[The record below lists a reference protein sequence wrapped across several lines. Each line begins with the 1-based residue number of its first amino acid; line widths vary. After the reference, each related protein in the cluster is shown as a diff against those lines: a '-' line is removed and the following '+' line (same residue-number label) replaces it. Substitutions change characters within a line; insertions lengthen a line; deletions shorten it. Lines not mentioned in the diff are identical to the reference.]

1 MQLTEAM
8 KRLETVV
15 ATTGSPDADTAAIG
29 RALSASSQLKSF
41 LASQDAELAKMLH
54 AVPGAFPEAT
64 IADATRCS
72 LSDASK
78 ETDRAVTLGH
88 ADAMADALASGDIGT
103 GHVDALTRAGRQL
116 DDEQRAELM
125 DQHEELAADAA
136 DMTPRDFDK
145 LLKKKVKDLQR
156 ESDEERL
163 DRQRRNTR
171 LSIWIDTATNM
182 VHLKGSFD
190 PVTGSEITAKL
201 QDVVASIRAAGIP
214 DTAPSDSLEQQRHLD
229 AIGLAHLVLRDDS
242 GSAGSASVGVTPIT
256 LPTTSHRDALVVV
269 DATNT
274 NANGEPIIDH
284 GLPVEIPFAVLRD
297 LFGVES
303 PDAVIVANGIV
314 LHAPGSSTSD
324 VPHGSPTEPNAE
336 HSAGST
342 QRARCRAAASTT
354 TDASCITS
362 SGGATAAEPISRISC
377 PSASTTTLD
386 STTTTGRS
394 SSDPTV
400 NSPSRF
406 LTARSS
412 APARPNAAPRS
423 ADPQLPLRH
432 PARRISW
439 PWAHARPR
447 AWQTSRA
454 GQL

>member
-1 MQLTEAM
+1 MTSLCQYVHMQLTEAM

-15 ATTGSPDADTAAIG
+15 ATTRSPDADTAAIG

-171 LSIWIDTATNM
+171 LSIWTDTATNM

-314 LHAPGSSTSD
+314 LHAPGILDLGRTTRLANRAQRRALRGLYSTCA
-324 VPHGSPTEPNAE
+324 VPGCGVHYDRCKLHHIIWWRHGGRTDLSNLLPICQHHHTRLHDDHWQVELGPNRE
-336 HSAGST
+336 LTVSL
-342 QRARCRAAASTT
+342 
-354 TDASCITS
+354 
-362 SGGATAAEPISRISC
+362 P
-377 PSASTTTLD
+377 D
-386 STTTTGRS
+386 SQVLRTG
-394 SSDPTV
+394 P
-400 NSPSRF
+400 PK
-406 LTARSS
+406 
-412 APARPNAAPRS
+412 RS
-423 ADPQLPLRH
+423 A
-432 PARRISW
+432 A
-439 PWAHARPR
+439 
-447 AWQTSRA
+447 
-454 GQL
+454 